1 MDKQPINA
9 ATSRPGNLM
18 EPLHL
23 CDRVLAEIAL
33 AFKNACRHW
42 KLLTVLIPGLYG
54 VIYGQYALYHRID
67 GNMPHSP
74 AFFAALTG
82 SVAMMV
88 LALAGMLFLPA
99 MTLMIRVNKESD
111 PVVTAWVRG
120 TRVEDKHDGVRTWMK
135 VSSFLLV
142 AWIILGGLPAAC
154 GVESNV
160 PGVLASLALMM
171 LVAFRILLSGR
182 KEKPS
187 GDFYAAAF
195 VGIYTQTIAIG
206 GSIFALDSTLGG
218 DIREWPER
226 FLVFFICFAAATL
239 AQAFIARAASP
250 LLFGR
255 GVLTRL
261 GYVCFALLALIAAVS
276 PLANKVVE
284 KAVERTVVD
293 SVPSVRAA

>member
-1 MDKQPINA
+1 MRKRPFNA
-9 ATSRPGNLM
+9 VTPRPGNLM
-18 EPLHL
+18 DPLNL

-33 AFKNACRHW
+33 AFENARRHW
-42 KLLTVLIPGLYG
+42 KLLAVLIPGLYG
-54 VIYGQYALYHRID
+54 AIYGQYALYHRLTGD
-67 GNMPHSP
+67 MPHSP

-82 SVAMMV
+82 SVTIMV
-88 LALAGMLFLPA
+88 LALGGMLFLPA
-99 MTLMIRVNKESD
+99 MALMVRVNKESD
-111 PVVTAWVRG
+111 PVVTPWARG
-120 TRVEDKHDGVRTWMK
+120 THVENKDDGVRQWMK

-160 PGVLASLALMM
+160 PGVLASMALMM
-171 LVAFRILLSGR
+171 LVAFRILLRGR

-195 VGIYTQTIAIG
+195 IGIYTQIIAVG
-206 GSIFALDSTLGG
+206 GSILTLDSSLSG
-218 DIREWPER
+218 DIREWPQR
-226 FLVFFICFAAATL
+226 FLVFFICFAAGTL
-239 AQAFIARAASP
+239 AQAFIARAAPP

-293 SVPSVRAA
+293 STTSVRAT